1 MTTQKCLLPVNTSD
15 VQAKQAGGDLGR
27 QEINK
32 EYNQKTFYHIL
43 IRDIRSAWGANMT
56 GC

>member
-1 MTTQKCLLPVNTSD
+1 MTIQKCLLPVNTSD